1 MEIYAKPF
9 AKAMQRIFEVDLDN
23 SHELTREMWDQRS
36 YTAWM
41 IERVLRPL
49 APLM

>member
-1 MEIYAKPF
+1 
-9 AKAMQRIFEVDLDN
+9 MQRIFEVDLDN